1 MILIDE
7 VDAWVDGGRAQA
19 TCEALGVLGK
29 LSQDALHGRL
39 GVLVAGGLRQLLLT
53 RSPWGSVF
61 ASRVARTVFLKPLS
75 AAEIEALAKPLHE
88 QRGSL
93 DEGWLAELAL
103 ASGGIPALVTR
114 GLELAWAAGDGPLP
128 LPTEALHGWVRAQ
141 RSFAT
146 SVRAS
151 IALEGRPHATQLL
164 DRIRAAPDG
173 EVPSAELSALCPAE
187 STHQELVE
195 LLVAA
200 GLVHPDHD
208 LDGDPA
214 LVRANPS
221 VLQVARP
228 TRVAQRS
235 PLERLWA
242 DLRAA
247 AGELSLH
254 RADLRVGAKERRDLV
269 TEALFSAMLSMAL
282 RARGWEALREAQQ
295 GEGRTDLR
303 VTGHRLDGHV
313 IVEVKRWGNADL
325 PKIEGQLLGY
335 ASAEP
340 GFVPKGETQALAAV
354 VVAGPRL
361 SADDLRAKLPTL
373 AGGAPEETGAVRTWR
388 GSVAVGTDKALP
400 VLTVAVVG
408 LFHDAWEQAT

>member
-1 MILIDE
+1 
-7 VDAWVDGGRAQA
+7 
-19 TCEALGVLGK
+19 
-29 LSQDALHGRL
+29 
-39 GVLVAGGLRQLLLT
+39 VLVAGGLRQLLLT

-75 AAEIEALAKPLHE
+75 AAEIEALAAPLRE
-88 QRGSL
+88 KQCSV

-128 LPTEALHGWVRAQ
+128 LPTEALHGWVRTQ
-141 RSFAT
+141 RAFAT

-151 IALEGRPHATQLL
+151 IALEGRSHATQLL

-173 EVPSAELSALCPAE
+173 EVPSAELRALCPPE
-187 STHQELVE
+187 STHHELVE

-208 LDGDPA
+208 LQAEPA
-214 LVRANPS
+214 LVRVNPS
-221 VLQVARP
+221 VLQVAGTTGATP
-228 TRVAQRS
+228 RS

-254 RADLRVGAKERRDLV
+254 RADLRVGAKEKRGLV

-282 RARGWEALREAQQ
+282 RARGWEVLREAQQ

-303 VTGHRLDGHV
+303 VSGHRLGGHV
-313 IVEVKRWGNADL
+313 IVEVKRWGNDDL
-325 PKIEGQLLGY
+325 PKIDAQLLGY

-340 GFVPKGETQALAAV
+340 GFAPKGETQALAAV
-354 VVAGPRL
+354 IVAGPRL
-361 SADDLRAKLPTL
+361 SVDELRAKLPTL

-388 GSVAVGTDKALP
+388 GSVPVSADKPLP

-408 LFHDAWEQAT
+408 LFHDAWAPAE